1 MIFAVFLIDEVF
13 EGDERDEGGVSANG
27 KHRLEFTPE

>member
-13 EGDERDEGGVSANG
+13 EGGERDEGGVSAHG
-27 KHRLEFTPE
+27 KYRLEFTPE

>member
-13 EGDERDEGGVSANG
+13 EGDERDEGSVSAHG
-27 KHRLEFTPE
+27 KYRLEFSPE